1 MNARQKAKKYK
12 REIVSLKC
20 AVEILQRNNKFLRFQ
35 MLNRPN
41 PKIETCKFKIYVPFV
56 PVVTNTYDA
65 FINSLYEC
73 ESENAKRQLA
83 KEIANYLID
92 NDLIELECDKDDIQ
106 RANIYT
112 ATLNVVRKEDV
123 QYAKRRD
130 TITG

>member
-12 REIVSLKC
+12 KLAQELEEKAVLYDCMQRALYFKSLREKRDI
-20 AVEILQRNNKFLRFQ
+20 Q
-35 MLNRPN
+35 
-41 PKIETCKFKIYVPFV
+41 TCKFRICVPYI
-56 PVVTNTYDA
+56 PVVTNTDDD
-65 FINSLYEC
+65 FIYSLYRHAR
-73 ESENAKRQLA
+73 ENAKSQLA

-92 NDLIELECDKDDIQ
+92 NNLIDLECDKDDIQ

-123 QYAKRRD
+123 QYAERRD